1 MEKIFEKKLKISFQN
16 FVYQKKIIRLRPFNL
31 LIETM
36 KSTGTLMDQLS
47 LSFHEEF
54 LLKLKSTDWE
64 FESRPE
70 NLEETT
76 SHSKFVQLDRSVPE
90 KRNSHSD
97 KNNSIKENK

>member
-1 MEKIFEKKLKISFQN
+1 MKKISKLLSKN
-16 FVYQKKIIRLRPFNL
+16 FVDQKKIITLRPFNL

-36 KSTGTLMDQLS
+36 KSSGTLMDQLS

-70 NLEETT
+70 NLEKTS

-97 KNNSIKENK
+97 KNSPLKENK